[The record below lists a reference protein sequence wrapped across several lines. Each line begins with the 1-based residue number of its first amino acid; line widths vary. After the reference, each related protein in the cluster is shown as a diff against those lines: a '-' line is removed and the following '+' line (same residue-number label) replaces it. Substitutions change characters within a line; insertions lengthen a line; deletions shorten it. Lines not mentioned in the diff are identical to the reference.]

1 MYGNKVV
8 KFMKKNPEVLMDLIS
23 DQNKKKLRPNEF
35 HKYNDESPYAG
46 ANTVS
51 VALPSH
57 YTKSNPKSIKSGKNS
72 DINSNTYFSISDKPV
87 NRIFR

>member
-1 MYGNKVV
+1 MFGNKVV

-23 DQNKKKLRPNEF
+23 DQNKKKIKPNGF
-35 HKYNDESPYAG
+35 NKYNNGSPYAG
-46 ANTVS
+46 LNNES

-57 YTKSNPKSIKSGKNS
+57 YSKSNPKSIKSGKNS